1 MFLNREDAGKQL
13 AAALTKYQSLSPIV
27 LSVSDGGVPVGV
39 EIAKRLHSTL
49 SMIIVQKL
57 YVPGDNNYEFGALAE
72 DNSMFL
78 LPAAASTLT
87 LEMIKSI
94 VAEQRKEITR
104 RKKILRNGQPLPDI
118 NQKVVILV
126 SDGIASGSIIYAAVY
141 LCRKNKPGK
150 LVVASPVSSPEV
162 ARSLTELSD
171 VHETIILKEPRFFQQ
186 VAEVY
191 ENWQEIPEYEVLD
204 ILIHWHRDYD

>member
-1 MFLNREDAGKQL
+1 MFLNRVDAGKQL
-13 AAALTKYQSLSPIV
+13 AAALIKYQDSSPII
-27 LSVSDGGVPVGV
+27 LAVSDGGVPVGV
-39 EIAKRLHSTL
+39 EIAKRLQAQFSL
-49 SMIIVQKL
+49 IIVQKL
-57 YVPGDNNYEFGALAE
+57 PYPGDNNYEIGALAE

-104 RKKILRNGQPLPDI
+104 RKKILRNGQPLPNI

-126 SDGIASGSIIYAAVY
+126 CDGIALGSVIYAAIY
-141 LCRKNKPGK
+141 LCRKNNPGK

-171 VHETIILKEPRFFQQ
+171 VHETIILKEPKFFQQ
-186 VAEVY
+186 VSEVY
-191 ENWQEIPEYEVLD
+191 EDWQEIPEYEVLD
-204 ILIHWHRDYD
+204 ILMHWHRDYD